1 MSYRTAKGT
10 LSLVDGQG
18 QSMPNL
24 AAMGPG
30 DYRVRVH
37 IRGREA
43 AENSIDATAHLLIMV
58 FPGKERKP
66 VIYRDYPR
74 GETNKD

>member
-10 LSLVDGQG
+10 LSLVDGRG
-18 QSMPNL
+18 RSMPNL

-37 IRGREA
+37 IRGRKTVQEHYDA
-43 AENSIDATAHLLIMV
+43 PDATIQLLIMV

-66 VIYRDYPR
+66 VIYRDYP
-74 GETNKD
+74 